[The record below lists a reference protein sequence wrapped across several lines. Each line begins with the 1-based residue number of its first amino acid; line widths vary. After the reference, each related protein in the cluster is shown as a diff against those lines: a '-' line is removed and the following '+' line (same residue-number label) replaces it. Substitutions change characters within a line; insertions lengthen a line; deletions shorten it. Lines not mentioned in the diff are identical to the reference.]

1 MTEIKVVNK
10 YHIGGRPV
18 APPEG
23 TVRAAVYR
31 STPLG
36 NPFKMDGYSQAERDR
51 VCDAYEQWLPPK
63 LLQDGAELAQ
73 FQQLL
78 AIARNPEVQTLE
90 LICHC
95 APKRC
100 HGDTIKRLLEDQL
113 GKGHGGLGGVKSV

>member
-1 MTEIKVVNK
+1 MAEIKVVNK
-10 YHIGGRPV
+10 KSISGRPL
-18 APPEG
+18 APPKG
-23 TVRAAVYR
+23 TVRAAINR
-31 STPLG
+31 STSLG
-36 NPFKMDGYSQAERDR
+36 NPFVMADYSQAERDR

-63 LLQDGAELAQ
+63 LLQKEAELAQ

-100 HGDTIKRLLEDQL
+100 HGDTIKRLLKGRL
-113 GKGHGGLGGVKSV
+113 GDRHGD

>member
-10 YHIGGRPV
+10 YHIGGRPMK
-18 APPEG
+18 PPEG
-23 TVRAAVYR
+23 VIRAAVHR

-36 NPFKMDGYSQAERDR
+36 NPFKMANPSLEERNR
-51 VCDAYEQWLPPK
+51 VCDAYEQWLPTK

-73 FQQLL
+73 FNELL
-78 AIARNPEVQTLE
+78 KLAQTPGCKTLE

-100 HGDTIKRLLEDQL
+100 HGDTIKQLLETELQNEITFD
-113 GKGHGGLGGVKSV
+113 

>member
-1 MTEIKVVNK
+1 MAEIKVVDK
-10 YHIGGRPV
+10 SRIGGRSV

-23 TVRAAVYR
+23 TVRAAINR
-31 STPLG
+31 STSLG
-36 NPFKMDGYSQAERDR
+36 NPFVMADYSQAERDR

-113 GKGHGGLGGVKSV
+113 GKGHRD